1 MLATTTESKSAATP
15 SRSMPSL
22 IRLQAIAR
30 SLPCMSDRLRL
41 GVSSCLLGEE
51 VRWNGGHSRAR
62 YLTDVLGDFVEFV
75 PVCPEVE
82 VGMGVP
88 RPTVRLVL
96 SDGEVAMV
104 DPKNGTDWTARMQ
117 THSRARVRGLAD
129 EDLDGFVLKSKSP
142 TCGMERVKLHREGTS
157 PLTSGRGLFAAELM
171 DRNPLLPVEE
181 EGRLNDP
188 GIRESFVERLFA
200 FRRLK
205 DLFSPRWTVGQVMAF
220 HAREK
225 LLLRAHDPSGS
236 RELGRL
242 LADAASMPRADFA
255 AGYQDGFMTSM
266 AKRATVR
273 KHVDVLQHSVGFLKK
288 ANDPVGRDEF
298 FEAIEDYRAGLVPL
312 VVPVTLLRH
321 LSRRHDQAYLLDSS
335 YLAPHPKELMLRNHV

>member
-1 MLATTTESKSAATP
+1 
-15 SRSMPSL
+15 MPE
-22 IRLQAIAR
+22 RLK
-30 SLPCMSDRLRL
+30 L

-62 YLTDVLGDFVEFV
+62 YLTDVLDEFVEFV

-96 SDGEVAMV
+96 SDGEVAMI
-104 DPKNGTDWTARMQ
+104 DPKNGTDWTSKMQ
-117 THSRARVRGLAD
+117 RHSRSRARQLAD
-129 EDLDGFVLKSKSP
+129 EHLDGFVLKSKSP

-157 PLTSGRGLFAAELM
+157 PLTSGRGLFAAELI

-188 GIRESFVERLFA
+188 GIRENFVERLFA

-205 DLFSPRWTVGQVMAF
+205 ELFAPKWTVGDVVAF
-220 HAREK
+220 HTREK
-225 LLLRAHDPSGS
+225 LLLRAHDPAGS
-236 RELGRL
+236 RELGRM
-242 LADAASMPRADFA
+242 LAGAASRPRSSFA
-255 AGYQDGFMTSM
+255 SEYQDGFMSSM
-266 AKRATVR
+266 AKRATIR
-273 KHVDVLQHSVGFLKK
+273 KHVDVLQHSVGFLRRSG
-288 ANDPVGRDEF
+288 DEVGRDEF

-321 LSRRHDQAYLLDSS
+321 LARRHEQAYLLESS

>member
-1 MLATTTESKSAATP
+1 MDET
-15 SRSMPSL
+15 
-22 IRLQAIAR
+22 
-30 SLPCMSDRLRL
+30 LRI

-75 PVCPEVE
+75 AVCPEVE

-96 SDGEVAMV
+96 RGEDVAMV
-104 DPKNGTDWTARMQ
+104 DPKSGTDWTTAMQ
-117 THSRARVRGLAD
+117 RLSRRRVRELAS
-129 EDLDGFVLKSKSP
+129 EDLDGFILKSKSP
-142 TCGMERVKLHREGTS
+142 TCGMERVKVYREGTS
-157 PLTSGRGLFAAELM
+157 PLTSGRGLFAAELI
-171 DRNPLLPVEE
+171 DRNPHLPVEE

-188 GIRESFVERLFA
+188 VLRENFVERVFA

-205 DLFSPRWTVGQVMAF
+205 SLFAPRWTVGDVVAF

-236 RELGRL
+236 RDLGRF
-242 LADAASMPRADFA
+242 LAGAKQEDRAAFA
-255 AGYQDGFMTSM
+255 GGYQERFMTSM
-266 AKRATVR
+266 ARKATVR
-273 KHVDVLQHSVGFLKK
+273 KHVDVLQHSVGFLRR
-288 ANDPVGRDEF
+288 AGDDVGRAEF
-298 FEAIEDYRAGLVPL
+298 ADAIEDYRAGLVPL
-312 VVPVTLLRH
+312 IVPITILRH
-321 LSRRHDQAYLLDSS
+321 LARRHGETYLLDST

>member
-1 MLATTTESKSAATP
+1 MDDT
-15 SRSMPSL
+15 
-22 IRLQAIAR
+22 
-30 SLPCMSDRLRL
+30 LRI

-88 RPTVRLVL
+88 RPTVRLVVR
-96 SDGEVAMV
+96 GERVAMV
-104 DPKNGTDWTARMQ
+104 DPKSGTDWTSAMDRY
-117 THSRARVRGLAD
+117 SRRRVSELAD

-142 TCGMERVKLHREGTS
+142 TCGMERVKVYRDGTS
-157 PLTSGRGLFAAELM
+157 PLMSGRGLFAAELM
-171 DRNPLLPVEE
+171 GRNPQLPVEE

-188 GIRESFVERLFA
+188 ILRENFVERVFAFARLKQLFA
-200 FRRLK
+200 
-205 DLFSPRWTVGQVMAF
+205 PRWSLGDVMAF

-236 RELGRL
+236 RELGRFL
-242 LADAASMPRADFA
+242 GGAADLPRPAFA
-255 AGYQDGFMTSM
+255 AEYQERFMTSM
-266 AKRATVR
+266 GRRTTVR
-273 KHVDVLQHSVGFLKK
+273 KHVDVLQHSVGFLRR
-288 ANDPVGRDEF
+288 AGDEVGRVEMA
-298 FEAIEDYRAGLVPL
+298 EAIEDYRAGLVPL
-312 VVPVTLLRH
+312 VVPTTILAH
-321 LSRRHDQAYLLDSS
+321 LARRHGQDYLLEST